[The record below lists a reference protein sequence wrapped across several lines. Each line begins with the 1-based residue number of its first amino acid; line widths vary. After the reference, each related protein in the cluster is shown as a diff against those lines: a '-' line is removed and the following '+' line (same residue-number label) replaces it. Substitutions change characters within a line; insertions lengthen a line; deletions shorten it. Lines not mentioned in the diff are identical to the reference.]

1 MRQAWLVMLL
11 PGCCACAGAF
21 VAAGPTADVGT
32 LGVSGLEAGVGGQL
46 EIGRWWRQRERSTLG
61 AALTGSLAGYSTAA
75 DADPLFF
82 TGLELRFRQ
91 WYGPD
96 TRSVRRFVEVGGG
109 PVVAWAAGPQ
119 AGGVVAHLGAGMQG
133 GGPEPKWWLA
143 LRARPAGLLG
153 GQAEFFA
160 STQIV
165 FGLAVGRR

>member
-1 MRQAWLVMLL
+1 VRQAWLVLLL
-11 PGCCACAGAF
+11 PGCWACAGAF

-32 LGVSGLEAGVGGQL
+32 LGVGGMQGGVGGQL
-46 EIGRWWRQRERSTLG
+46 EIGMLFRQRERSTLG

-82 TGLELRFRQ
+82 TGLELRFRR
-91 WYGPD
+91 WYGAG
-96 TRSVRRFVEVGGG
+96 TRSTRPFVEVGGG

-119 AGGVVAHLGAGMQG
+119 AGGVVAHLGAGLQG
-133 GGPEPKWWLA
+133 GGPEPRWWVA
-143 LRARPAGLLG
+143 LRARPAGLAG

-165 FGLAVGRR
+165 FGLALGS